1 MSKDRSKLQT
11 WFAELRRRKVIRVAA
26 VYLVAAWLLIQVAD
40 AIFEPIGLPAWSL
53 KLVIVLVAL
62 GFPLACVLAWAFD
75 VTPRGIERAETGVQP
90 TSAASAAGR
99 ASLPPPEAPPVEV
112 PAAAAA
118 PTESVAILPFVD
130 MSPERDQE
138 YFCDGIAEEIINALC
153 CMRNLRVASRTS
165 SFQFKGHA
173 ADVREIGRTLGVGS
187 VLEGSVR
194 KAGNRVRITTQLVGT
209 ADGYHL
215 WSESFDRDLADVF
228 ALQAEIAQHMLKAL
242 KLSIDRRETAMLGRV
257 GTRNAEAYDLYLRGR
272 SHMRYGTS
280 SRRAMELLRR
290 ALERDPTFAQ
300 AHAEI
305 ASAIA
310 VRGLWRLDVTPA
322 EIEEA
327 MEASRRALEL
337 EPLLPEAHVARACL
351 LSMEGKAEAAAQD
364 FEQAIRLNPTAY
376 YTYYLYARHLFAMGR
391 IDQSVRMYEEADRL
405 QPGEYQVLCMFY
417 GALRKKG
424 DTAAEQAVAVR
435 AMDAIDRQLRLD
447 PEDARALQLGAVTA
461 ANIGRRERALALA
474 ERALRA
480 RPDEF
485 STTYNLAC
493 AYAELGERDK
503 ALDMLERAARQGGG
517 NLGWIRQD
525 PDFDSL
531 RDDPRFV
538 RLVSIMSADRAQAAP

>member
-280 SRRAMELLRR
+280 SRRAVELLRR

-447 PEDARALQLGAVTA
+447 PDDARALQLGAVTA
-461 ANIGRRERALALA
+461 ANIGRREHALDLA

>member
-1 MSKDRSKLQT
+1 MSDAGSKLQG

-40 AIFEPIGLPAWSL
+40 AVFEPMGLPPWSL
-53 KLVIVLVAL
+53 KLVIVLAAL

-75 VTPRGIERAETGVQP
+75 VTPRGIERAE
-90 TSAASAAGR
+90 SAARSAA
-99 ASLPPPEAPPVEV
+99 ASSAE
-112 PAAAAA
+112 

-165 SFQFKGHA
+165 SFRFKGHA
-173 ADVREIGRTLGVGS
+173 ADIREIGRALGVGS

-194 KAGNRVRITTQLVGT
+194 KAGNRVRITTQLVST

-215 WSESFDRDLADVF
+215 WSESFDRDLGDVF
-228 ALQAEIAQHMLKAL
+228 ALQAEIAQRMLKAL
-242 KLSIDRRETAMLGRV
+242 KLSLDRRETAMLERG
-257 GTRNAEAYDLYLRGR
+257 GTSNAEAYDLYLRGR
-272 SHMRYGTS
+272 SHMRYGTN
-280 SRRAMELLRR
+280 SRPAVDLFRR
-290 ALERDPTFAQ
+290 ALERDPRFAQ

-310 VRGLWRLDVTPA
+310 LRGMWRVNVTPA

-337 EPLLPEAHVARACL
+337 EPLLPEAYVARACL
-351 LSMEGKAEAAAQD
+351 LSMEGKDSAAVQD

-376 YTYYLYARHLFAMGR
+376 YTHYLYARHLFAIGR
-391 IDQSVRMYEEADRL
+391 IAESVRMYAEADRL
-405 QPGEYQVLCMFY
+405 QPGDYQVLCMYY
-417 GALRKKG
+417 GALRKQG
-424 DTAAEQAVAVR
+424 DVAREQEIAVR
-435 AMDAIDRQLRLD
+435 AMDAIDRQLQLD
-447 PEDARALQLGAVTA
+447 PDDARALQLGAVTA
-461 ANIGRRERALALA
+461 AVIGRREHALDLA
-474 ERALRA
+474 ARALRA

-485 STTYNLAC
+485 STAYNLAC
-493 AYAELGERDK
+493 AYAVLGERDK
-503 ALDMLERAARQGGG
+503 AIDMLERAARQGGG

-531 RDDPRFV
+531 RDDPRFQ
-538 RLVSIMSADRAQAAP
+538 RLVAVMSGAQDGAAT

>member
-1 MSKDRSKLQT
+1 MSKDRSKLQI

-75 VTPRGIERAETGVQP
+75 VTPRGIERAEAATDP
-90 TSAASAAGR
+90 ASAGPAAGR

-194 KAGNRVRITTQLVGT
+194 KAGNRVRITTQLVST

-272 SHMRYGTS
+272 AHMRYGTS
-280 SRRAMELLRR
+280 NRSAVELLRR

-310 VRGLWRLDVTPA
+310 VRGMWRLDVTPA

-405 QPGEYQVLCMFY
+405 QPGDYQVLCMFN

-424 DTAAEQAVAVR
+424 DAAAEQAVAVR

-447 PEDARALQLGAVTA
+447 PDDARALQLGAVTA
-461 ANIGRRERALALA
+461 ANIGRREHALELA

-485 STTYNLAC
+485 STAYNLAC

>member
-1 MSKDRSKLQT
+1 MSDDRSKVQA

-40 AIFEPIGLPAWSL
+40 AVFEPMGLPAWSL
-53 KLVIVLVAL
+53 KLVIVLAAL

-75 VTPRGIERAETGVQP
+75 VTPRGIERAETAEL
-90 TSAASAAGR
+90 SAARAPVERPGLPTPELPSAA
-99 ASLPPPEAPPVEV
+99 V

-118 PTESVAILPFVD
+118 PSESVAILPFAD

-138 YFCDGIAEEIINALC
+138 YFCDGIAEEIINVLC
-153 CMRNLRVASRTS
+153 CIRNLRVASRTS

-173 ADVREIGRTLGVGS
+173 ADVREIGRKLGVGS

-194 KAGNRVRITTQLVGT
+194 KAGNRVRITTQLVST

-215 WSESFDRDLADVF
+215 WSESFDRDLGDVF
-228 ALQAEIAQHMLKAL
+228 ALQAEIAQRMLKAL
-242 KLSIDRRETAMLGRV
+242 KFSLDRREAAMMERG
-257 GTRNAEAYDLYLRGR
+257 GTSNAEAYDLYLRGR
-272 SHMRYGTS
+272 SHMRYGTN
-280 SRRAMELLRR
+280 SRPAVNMFRR

-310 VRGLWRLDVTPA
+310 LRGMWRVNVTPA

-351 LSMEGKAEAAAQD
+351 LSMEGKHEAAAQD

-376 YTYYLYARHLFAMGR
+376 YTHYLYARHLFAMGR
-391 IDQSVRMYEEADRL
+391 IAESVRLYAEADRL
-405 QPGEYQVLCMFY
+405 QPGDYQVLCMYY
-417 GALRKKG
+417 GALRRQG
-424 DTAAEQAVAVR
+424 DVAREQEIALR
-435 AMDAIDRQLRLD
+435 AMDAIDRQLQLD
-447 PEDARALQLGAVTA
+447 PDDARALQLGAGTA
-461 ANIGRRERALALA
+461 AIIGRREHALDLA
-474 ERALRA
+474 ARALRA

-485 STTYNLAC
+485 GTAYNLAC
-493 AYAELGERDK
+493 AYAVLGERDK
-503 ALDMLERAARQGGG
+503 AIDMLERAARQGGG

-538 RLVSIMSADRAQAAP
+538 RLVAVMSGGQDGAAT